1 MKKTK
6 CYLMIALTALFF
18 VSCGGS
24 SKGGNDGDMINA
36 ATNSSMSA
44 MGSSGISQGN
54 SNDAGDYNA
63 PANSGPKYYG
73 ENYESACKDLN
84 FEAAHKILKEL
95 RKDYYHRSDDYE
107 KAFDY
112 VYTAEV
118 SYLLNTFPIEDARP
132 KILFLLQECDDK
144 ESDTYIKL
152 CEKICTLLISGENN
166 DFAIEV
172 VRTLANKYIDRGIN
186 DEYFTC
192 FETVYKAV
200 VDNFVNS
207 YTGKESVAK
216 IAKMMHGIPVEGS
229 KITAS
234 GVFSRYAPDAYWHY
248 RWWCTRYNRVCD
260 HILTLAI
267 NNNNNDL
274 AKAALLL
281 YREEV
286 DFIYSVPDDG
296 IKYNIIEGVQVPTG
310 SYYGKLQKESFN
322 EAKKKYDQAVAL
334 GILTE

>member
-6 CYLMIALTALFF
+6 FHLMIALTALLF
-18 VSCGGS
+18 VNCGGN
-24 SKGGNDGDMINA
+24 SKEENDGKMINA

-44 MGSSGISQGN
+44 MGSNGISRGN
-54 SNDAGDYNA
+54 SNDADVYNA

-73 ENYESACKDLN
+73 EDYESACKDLD
-84 FEAAHKILKEL
+84 FEAAHKILNEL
-95 RKDYYHRSDDYE
+95 RENGKGDDFE
-107 KAFDY
+107 KALDY

-118 SYLLNTFPIEDARP
+118 SYLLNTFPIEDSRP
-132 KILFLLQECDDK
+132 KILFLLQEC
-144 ESDTYIKL
+144 ENYNTQWYYEAYFNL
-152 CEKICTLLISGENN
+152 YEKICTLIISNGNC
-166 DFAIEV
+166 DLAIEV
-172 VRTLANKYIDRGIN
+172 VRTLANTYDNNYYYKY
-186 DEYFTC
+186 

-200 VDNFVNS
+200 VDNFVKS

-216 IAKMMHGIPVEGS
+216 IAKMMQGIPVEGR
-229 KITAS
+229 KITAN
-234 GVFSRYAPDAYWHY
+234 GVFHY
-248 RWWCTRYNRVCD
+248 GDINVYNKYKYWCTRYNRVCD

-286 DFIYSVPDDG
+286 DFIYSRPDDG
-296 IKYNIIEGVQVPTG
+296 IKYQIIEGVQVPTG
-310 SYYGKLQKESFN
+310 DYYGKLHKESFN